1 MMANSRAKPR
11 VFISFDFDH
20 DEDLRNLLVGQA
32 KNSYSPFEISDW
44 SVKDSLSGNWR
55 EKVRSRIRRTELTIV
70 ICGKYTHTASGVAAE
85 VTIAREE
92 GKPYFL
98 LKGRNGKTCTKP
110 ASARENDEIH
120 EWTWNNLRKQ
130 IEGESLLESL
140 APWLLV
146 AGLAGLAVWIGSQK
160 VDESMAQEHWTRGI
174 DNRNGWV

>member
-1 MMANSRAKPR
+1 MANSQAKPR

-32 KNSYSPFEISDW
+32 KNPNSPFEIADW
-44 SVKDSLSGNWR
+44 SVKEPFSGNWR
-55 EKVRSRIRRTELTIV
+55 EKVRDRIRRTDLAIV
-70 ICGKYTHTASGVAAE
+70 ICGEYTHTASGVAVE

-110 ASARENDEIH
+110 TTARAGDEIH
-120 EWTWNNLRKQ
+120 EWTWDNLRRQ

-146 AGLAGLAVWIGSQK
+146 AGLAGLVMFIGSQK
-160 VDESMAQEHWTRGI
+160 VKNPVVQYQWAPRVG
-174 DNRNGWV
+174 NRDRWV